1 MTILLVSHSMDDV
14 ARYAEEVIVLHQG
27 ERKMEGSVEEVFGQR
42 KLLEEMGL
50 GLPTIRAFLYDL
62 QEKGL
67 PLPLE
72 NTVDRAAL
80 AIARC
85 FSEEAGERE
94 KEGSRA

>member
-1 MTILLVSHSMDDV
+1 
-14 ARYAEEVIVLHQG
+14 
-27 ERKMEGSVEEVFGQR
+27 
-42 KLLEEMGL
+42 
-50 GLPTIRAFLYDL
+50 L

-85 FSEEAGERE
+85 FSGETGERE